1 MEASKQTKFRF
12 LLGNCIAGRAECSAS
27 QMRGGFVLLN
37 FLAWVI
43 ILASIKFLT

>member
-1 MEASKQTKFRF
+1 MEAAKRTKFRS
-12 LLGNCIAGRAECSAS
+12 LLNKCIAEPNECSAS